1 MKTKKIIFLTGTRAD
16 FGKLRPLIDKVEEA
30 KNFECHVFVTGMH
43 TLERYDF
50 TYKEVKKR
58 GYKNIF
64 VFMNDSHIPQQDIVL
79 SNTVVGLSD
88 FVSKISPDMIV
99 VHGDRIEALAGAIVG
114 AFNNILV
121 CHIEGGELTGSIDEM
136 IRHSITKLSHIHMVS
151 NTKAKK
157 RLIQMGESKNS
168 VFVIGSPDID
178 VMIGK
183 NLPTKKQLCQTYE
196 IPFTDYSI
204 LIFHP
209 VTTTIKTLKHDI
221 GELLLS
227 VKNSQKNYVIIYPNN
242 DPGSEII
249 LNAYKNLKNNKNIKI
264 FSSLRFDYFL
274 TLLKNCDFII
284 GNSSSG
290 ITEAEIY
297 GIPAIDIGS
306 RQKNRSNNK
315 NIIHVESDQKKILS
329 AIKKI
334 SGKKFKLLRG
344 FGYGKSAAYF
354 IKILNNTP
362 TWNIQIQKKFIDINP
377 V

>member
-354 IKILNNTP
+354 LKILNNTP

>member
-1 MKTKKIIFLTGTRAD
+1 LKTKKIIFLTGTRAD

-354 IKILNNTP
+354 LKILNNTP